1 MKKIVILGGGES
13 GTGAAVLAKKKGYE
27 VFLSDKAEIKTK
39 YKDVLLHNDIEWEE
53 KRHSEKVI
61 LSADEVIKS
70 PGIAEN
76 IEIIRKLQS
85 KKINIISEIEF
96 AARFTK
102 GKLIG
107 ITGTNGKTTTSS
119 LIYHIFKGAGKD
131 VCLAGNVGNSFALAL
146 AERDYKYFIL
156 ELSSFQLDFMFE
168 TKIDSAVLLN
178 ITPDHLDRYNYEM
191 KNYIESKFRIIQNQ
205 TSKEG
210 LIYCSDDE
218 ILKKEIKKRKI
229 NIELIPY
236 SIEKKLKK
244 GAYLENNILTMNYNT
259 TLNMNIEELA
269 IKGKHNIYNSMAA
282 ALMAKR
288 HDIRNEKVKEC
299 LGNYVNIE
307 HRLEFVSKIK
317 SVEYINDSKATNVNA
332 AWYALESC
340 NNQVIW
346 IAGGI
351 DKGNDY
357 KKLKKL
363 VKEKVKY
370 IICLGIDNTNII
382 SAFKNDVTQIFETMS
397 MKDAVEL
404 SYKISMPGETV
415 LLSPACASFD
425 LFNNYEDRGNQ
436 FKEIVK
442 NL

>member
-1 MKKIVILGGGES
+1 MKKIVILGGRES

-27 VFLSDKAEIKTK
+27 VFVTDASEIKPK

-53 KRHSEKVI
+53 NKHSEKVI

-70 PGIAEN
+70 PGIPEN
-76 IEIIRKLQS
+76 IDIIRKIQS
-85 KKINIISEIEF
+85 KKINVISEIEF
-96 AARFTK
+96 AARYTK
-102 GKLIG
+102 GQLIG

-119 LIYHIFKGAGKD
+119 LIYHIFRGAGKD
-131 VCLAGNVGNSFALAL
+131 VCLAGNVGNSFALAV

-156 ELSSFQLDFMFE
+156 ELSSFQLDFMFD

-178 ITPDHLDRYNYEM
+178 ITPDHLDRYSYEM
-191 KNYIESKFRIIQNQ
+191 EKYTASKLRIIQNQ
-205 TSKEG
+205 TRRSG
-210 LIYCSDDE
+210 LIYCNDDN
-218 ILKKEIKKRKI
+218 ILNREIKKVKTGTELITYSIKRKI
-229 NIELIPY
+229 
-236 SIEKKLKK
+236 KK
-244 GAYLENNILTMNYNT
+244 GAYLENNIITMNYNT
-259 TLNMNIEELA
+259 TFNMNVEELA

-299 LGNYVNIE
+299 LENYVNIE

-317 SVEYINDSKATNVNA
+317 SVEYINDSKATNINA

-340 NNQVIW
+340 NNPVIW

-357 KKLKKL
+357 KKLRKL
-363 VKEKVKY
+363 VRQKVKY
-370 IICLGIDNTNII
+370 IICLGIDNSNII
-382 SAFKNDVTQIFETMS
+382 SAFKNDVNQIYETRTMT
-397 MKDAVEL
+397 DAVEL
-404 SYKISMPGETV
+404 SYKLSKPGETV